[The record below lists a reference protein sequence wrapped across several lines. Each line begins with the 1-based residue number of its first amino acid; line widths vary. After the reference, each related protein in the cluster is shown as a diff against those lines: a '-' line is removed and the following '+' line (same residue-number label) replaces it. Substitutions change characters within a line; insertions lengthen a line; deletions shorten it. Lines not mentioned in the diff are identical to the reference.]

1 MYHISLS
8 HCCLHAVILKAV
20 LLVQQATFVALCKYS
35 AWINTGQP
43 VTMAAEAREAS
54 DTDALWIR
62 SWPVGTVLKSNKRKQ
77 INTNT
82 ALEIFY
88 VTHH

>member
-1 MYHISLS
+1 M
-8 HCCLHAVILKAV
+8 ILKAA
-20 LLVQQATFVALCKYS
+20 LLVQHATFVALCKYS

-43 VTMAAEAREAS
+43 VTMAAEASEAA
-54 DTDALWIR
+54 DADALWIR

-82 ALEIFY
+82 QPSNFFY